1 MYLCSKLETD
11 MNIDFDKLTELRNE
25 WHAIFD
31 GVIAIIE
38 GNGGCI
44 TVGVPIFDHIK
55 VEQCMR
61 VQMRLHSMT
70 IRTGLLVDKHI
81 VMEYMDE
88 GTGEIREVLVS
99 RAFEAKSFG
108 DIKYTKDS
116 LKFILHVLNL
126 YSNNNNNTTMAKV
139 EKFKKGALVSTVRLN
154 GEKLLGIYEHG
165 YDNGQECC
173 VSGVEGKKYC
183 VKLKSTKEANE
194 EESKI
199 IQETIIKPRREAEKA
214 RKKALEAAEQEEEE
228 LTEEDLEEA
237 LAEPTEEELT
247 EAMEASETTEE

>member
-31 GVIAIIE
+31 GIIAIIE
-38 GNGGCI
+38 DNGGCI
-44 TVGVPIFDHIK
+44 TIGIPIFDHIK
-55 VEQCMR
+55 VGQGMR

-81 VMEYMDE
+81 LMEYMDE

-99 RAFEAKSFG
+99 RAFEAKAFG
-108 DIKYTKDS
+108 DIKYAKDS
-116 LKFILHVLNL
+116 LKFILHVLSL
-126 YSNNNNNTTMAKV
+126 CNNNNNNNATMAKV

-199 IQETIIKPRREAEKA
+199 IQETIVKPRREAEKA
-214 RKKALEAAEQEEEE
+214 RKKTKESNQTVEDVQ
-228 LTEEDLEEA
+228 LTEEDLEE
-237 LAEPTEEELT
+237 PSEEELE
-247 EAMEASETTEE
+247 EAMEASETIEE

>member
-55 VEQCMR
+55 VEQGMR

-99 RAFEAKSFG
+99 RAFEAKAFG
-108 DIKYTKDS
+108 DIKYAKDS
-116 LKFILHVLNL
+116 LKFILHVLSL
-126 YSNNNNNTTMAKV
+126 YNNNNNNNATMAKV

-237 LAEPTEEELT
+237 VAEPAEEATEE
-247 EAMEASETTEE
+247 

>member
-1 MYLCSKLETD
+1 MYLCSKLETNMD
-11 MNIDFDKLTELRNE
+11 IDFDKLTELRNE
-25 WHAIFD
+25 WYAIFD

-55 VEQCMR
+55 VEQGMR

-70 IRTGLLVDKHI
+70 IRTGFLVDKHI

-99 RAFEAKSFG
+99 RAFEAKAFG
-108 DIKYTKDS
+108 DIKYAKDS
-116 LKFILHVLNL
+116 LKFILHVLSL
-126 YSNNNNNTTMAKV
+126 YNNNNNNTTMAKV

-214 RKKALEAAEQEEEE
+214 RKKAAEQEEEE

-237 LAEPTEEELT
+237 VAEPAEEATEE
-247 EAMEASETTEE
+247 

>member
-1 MYLCSKLETD
+1 MD
-11 MNIDFDKLTELRNE
+11 IDFDKLTELRNE
-25 WHAIFD
+25 WYAIFD

-55 VEQCMR
+55 VEQGMR

-70 IRTGLLVDKHI
+70 IRTGFLVDKHI

-99 RAFEAKSFG
+99 RAFEAKAFG
-108 DIKYTKDS
+108 DIKYAKDS
-116 LKFILHVLNL
+116 LKFILHVLSL
-126 YSNNNNNTTMAKV
+126 YNNNNNNTTMAKV

-214 RKKALEAAEQEEEE
+214 RKKAAEQEEEE

-237 LAEPTEEELT
+237 VAEPAEEATEE
-247 EAMEASETTEE
+247 

>member
-31 GVIAIIE
+31 GIIAIIE
-38 GNGGCI
+38 GNGGRV
-44 TVGVPIFDHIK
+44 TVGIPIFDHIK
-55 VEQCMR
+55 VGQGMR
-61 VQMRLHSMT
+61 VQMRLHSMS

-88 GTGEIREVLVS
+88 NTGEVKEILVS
-99 RAFEAKSFG
+99 RAFEAKAFG
-108 DIKYTKDS
+108 DIKYAKDS
-116 LKFILHVLNL
+116 LKFILRVLNL

-194 EESKI
+194 EETKI

-214 RKKALEAAEQEEEE
+214 RKKAAEQEEEE

-237 LAEPTEEELT
+237 VAEPTEEELT